1 MSVIEKLNDAKSKAN
16 QAQIDRDNYAAYIAQ
31 MREFGWTEADISEYR
46 AEVER
51 IMKSGSD
58 DEKKAASDFWRDKA
72 GIGTAKGIN
81 RRIQR
86 SIEDEKR
93 LAA

>member
-1 MSVIEKLNDAKSKAN
+1 MSVIEKLNDAKAKAN

-31 MREFGWTEADISEYR
+31 MREFGWTDSDISEYR

-58 DEKKAASDFWRDKA
+58 DEKKAASDFWRDKT